1 MDLKLIENGEK
12 VAEWVSEKI
21 DGKGK
26 VAIVVGMPK
35 AFAARQR
42 TLGFESWI
50 KDNAPGI
57 EIVEKQNADW
67 DREKAKEYSRNL
79 D

>member
-1 MDLKLIENGEK
+1 
-12 VAEWVSEKI
+12 
-21 DGKGK
+21 
-26 VAIVVGMPK
+26 MPK

-67 DREKAKEYSRNL
+67 DREKQKIQLKLGSKNIL
-79 D
+79 I